1 MNPISPAQLYQRSQV
16 STNNSRRRFL
26 GTLAA
31 GGAALV
37 AAPWV
42 RIGHA
47 APFTLP
53 ELPYPENAL
62 EPVISSRT
70 LSFHYGEH
78 HKGYVNK
85 LNQLVQGTE
94 FADAPLE
101 QIIIATADQPD
112 QAAIFNNAAQVW
124 NHTFYWQSL
133 KANGGGKPAGEFGTK
148 IEESFG
154 SYDAMKTECINK
166 AMDQFGTGWVWLVEE
181 EGKLKFINMPDAEN
195 PVGKGPKPLLT
206 VDVWEHAYYLDYQ
219 NRRKEYVDAVIEKLL
234 NWDFAAENLARP

>member
-1 MNPISPAQLYQRSQV
+1 MNQSSRARLSDPKQV
-16 STNNSRRRFL
+16 TASVSRRHFL

-31 GGAALV
+31 GGAALI

-47 APFTLP
+47 APFTVP

-78 HKGYVNK
+78 HVGYVNK
-85 LNQLVQGTE
+85 LNQLVQGTD

-101 QIIIATADQPD
+101 QIIIATANQPD
-112 QAAIFNNAAQVW
+112 QSAIFNNAAQVW
-124 NHTFYWQSL
+124 NHTFYWASL
-133 KANGGGKPAGEFGTK
+133 KANGGGKPTGELKTK
-148 IEESFG
+148 VEESFG
-154 SYDAMKTECINK
+154 DYDAMKAEFIDK
-166 AMDQFGTGWVWLVEE
+166 ALAQFGTGWVWLVEE

-219 NRRKEYVDAVIEKLL
+219 NRRKDYVDAVIEKLL
-234 NWDFAAENLARP
+234 NWDFAAENLAKP